1 MAFPLTL
8 LLLSSPAVDTQQFVT
23 HRTSLDSA
31 GQEGVGASLN
41 PSISDD
47 GRHLAFQSTAPLAP
61 LASGFTDVYVR
72 DRVDGTTILISVG
85 GGGVAANSFSSDAH
99 LSSDGRFVT
108 FSSSASNL
116 VSGDTN
122 GFDDIFVVD
131 RDPDV
136 NGIFDEGNST
146 TQRVSF
152 TTGGAE
158 ANGPCT
164 SPAISADGSWVCFA
178 SLANNLVASDAN
190 SVGDVFA
197 WSRADGSIRL
207 ISLNSAS
214 GQGSGSSGV
223 SAISLDGRF
232 IAFESLAPNLVAGDG
247 NGARDIFLRD
257 RDPDLDG
264 FFDDLNSTTIRVSV
278 SSAGVQA
285 NADCNTPDI
294 SDDGQ
299 VIAFQSAASNLTAG
313 ANNGFA
319 QVFTRMLASS
329 RTELLSRAPGGQPG
343 DGASAFPAV
352 SADGT
357 VIAFESRAANLVMG
371 DTNGWD
377 DVFRVDLIS
386 IVLTRASL
394 SVPGLQSALYS
405 QRPAVNHDGTEV
417 AFQSPA
423 DDLVALDTNG
433 SFDVFVRSAGSWS
446 PQLLLDPLFRGQTA
460 NAKVCNTNPNET
472 VYLAYSVVGIGSGPC
487 PPPLGGLCLGIL
499 APRLLSSQ
507 VAISL
512 GSANFSALIPA
523 TTPLI
528 PVYVQ
533 AVIARGP
540 GGSLSV
546 KSNVVTEVVQ
556 P

>member
-1 MAFPLTL
+1 M
-8 LLLSSPAVDTQQFVT
+8 
-23 HRTSLDSA
+23 
-31 GQEGVGASLN
+31 N
-41 PSISDD
+41 PSVSDD

-72 DRVDGTTILISVG
+72 DRIDGTTVLVSVG
-85 GGGVAANSFSSDAH
+85 AGGVAANSFSSDAH
-99 LSSDGRFVT
+99 ISASGRFIT

-116 VSGDTN
+116 VSGDSN
-122 GFDDIFVVD
+122 GFDDIFLVD

-146 TQRVSF
+146 TQRVSI

-164 SPAISADGSWVCFA
+164 SPAIAADGSWVCFA

-190 SVGDVFA
+190 SAGDVFA
-197 WSRADGSIRL
+197 WSRSDGSIRL
-207 ISLNSAS
+207 ISLNSAG
-214 GQGSGSSGV
+214 GQGAGSSGV
-223 SAISLDGRF
+223 SAISQDGRF
-232 IAFESLAPNLVAGDG
+232 IAFESLAANLVAGDG

-264 FFDDLNSTTIRVSV
+264 FFDEPNSTTIRVSV
-278 SSAGVQA
+278 SNAGVQA

-299 VIAFQSAASNLTAG
+299 VIAFQSAASNLFAG
-313 ANNGFA
+313 ANNGIA
-319 QVFTRMLASS
+319 QVFARVLATS
-329 RTELLSRAPGGQPG
+329 RTELISRAQGGFPG

-352 SADGT
+352 SADGS
-357 VIAFESRAANLVMG
+357 VIAFESRATNLVAG

-377 DVFRVDLIS
+377 DVFRVDMVS
-386 IVLTRASL
+386 IALTRASL
-394 SVPGLQSALYS
+394 SVPGTQSALYS
-405 QRPAVNHDGTEV
+405 QRPSLNHDGTEI

-446 PQLLLDPLFRGQTA
+446 PQLLLDPLLRGQSTS
-460 NAKVCNTNPNET
+460 AKVCNTTPIEL
-472 VYLAYSVVGIGSGPC
+472 VYLAYSLAGTGAGPC
-487 PPPLGGLCLGIL
+487 PPPLGGLCLDIL
-499 APRLLSSQ
+499 APRLFGSQ
-507 VAISL
+507 AASSL
-512 GSANFSALIPA
+512 GSAEFSATIPA
-523 TTPLI
+523 SAPLI

-533 AVIARGP
+533 AVIPRGV

-546 KSNVVTEVVQ
+546 KSNVVTEVIQ

>member
-1 MAFPLTL
+1 MAFPLPL
-8 LLLSSPAVDTQQFVT
+8 LLLCSPTVDAQQFVT

-31 GQEGVGASLN
+31 GQEAVGASLN
-41 PSISDD
+41 PSVSDN
-47 GRHLAFQSTAPLAP
+47 GRHLAFQSTAALAP

-72 DRVDGTTILISVG
+72 DRVDGTTTLISVG
-85 GGGVAANSFSSDAH
+85 GGGVPANSFSSDAH
-99 LSSDGRFVT
+99 ISATGRFVA

-122 GFDDIFVVD
+122 GFDDIFLVD

-136 NGIFDEGNST
+136 NGVFDEGNST
-146 TQRVSF
+146 TQRVSV

-164 SPAISADGSWVCFA
+164 SPAIAADGSWVCFA
-178 SLANNLVASDAN
+178 SLANNLVVSDTN
-190 SVGDVFA
+190 SAGDVFA
-197 WSRADGSIRL
+197 WSRADGSIRM
-207 ISLNSAS
+207 ISLDSAG
-214 GQGSGSSGV
+214 GQGAGSSGV
-223 SAISLDGRF
+223 SAVSQNGRF
-232 IAFESLAPNLVAGDG
+232 VAFESLAANLVGADS
-247 NGARDIFLRD
+247 NGVRDIFLRD

-264 FFDDLNSTTIRVSV
+264 FYDDLNSTTIRVSV
-278 SSAGVQA
+278 SNAGAQA
-285 NADCNTPDI
+285 NAACNTPDI
-294 SDDGQ
+294 SDSGQ
-299 VIAFQSAASNLTAG
+299 VIAFQSAATNLTAG
-313 ANNGFA
+313 ATNGIA
-319 QVFTRMLASS
+319 QVFARVLTGS
-329 RTELLSRAPGGQPG
+329 RTELLSRAQGGLPG

-357 VIAFESRAANLVMG
+357 VVAFESRATNLVAG

-377 DVFRVDLIS
+377 DVFRVDLVNIA
-386 IVLTRASL
+386 LTRASL
-394 SVPGLQSALYS
+394 SVPGTQSALYS
-405 QRPAVNHDGTEV
+405 QRPSVNHDGTEI

-446 PQLLLDPLFRGQTA
+446 PQLLLDPLFRAQTA
-460 NAKVCNTNPNET
+460 NAKVCNTTPSET

-487 PPPLGGLCLGIL
+487 PPALGGLCLDIL

-507 VAISL
+507 AASSL
-512 GSANFSALIPA
+512 GSANFSASIPA
-523 TTPLI
+523 SAPLI

-533 AVIARGP
+533 AVIPRGP

-546 KSNVVTEVVQ
+546 KSNVVTELVQ

>member
-1 MAFPLTL
+1 MAFSLTL
-8 LLLSSPAVDTQQFVT
+8 LLLCPPTVDAQQFVT

-41 PSISDD
+41 PSISDN

-72 DRVDGTTILISVG
+72 DRIDGTTVLISVG
-85 GGGVAANSFSSDAH
+85 AGGVSANSFSSDAQI
-99 LSSDGRFVT
+99 SASGRFVT

-122 GFDDIFVVD
+122 GFDDIFLVD

-136 NGIFDEGNST
+136 NGIFDEGNSA
-146 TQRVSF
+146 TQRVSI
-152 TTGGAE
+152 TTGGTE
-158 ANGPCT
+158 ANAPCT
-164 SPAISADGSWVCFA
+164 SPVVSADGSWVCFA

-190 SVGDVFA
+190 QVGDVFA

-207 ISLNSAS
+207 ISLNSS
-214 GQGSGSSGV
+214 GGQGSGSSGV
-223 SAISLDGRF
+223 SAVSRDGRF
-232 IAFESLAPNLVAGDG
+232 VAFESLASNLVAGDS

-264 FFDDLNSTTIRVSV
+264 YFDDLNSTTIRVSV
-278 SSAGVQA
+278 SSSGLQA

-294 SDDGQ
+294 SDDGL

-313 ANNGFA
+313 ATNGIAQIFA
-319 QVFTRMLASS
+319 RVRSSS
-329 RTELLSRAPGGQPG
+329 RTELLSRAQGGQPG

-371 DTNGWD
+371 DTNSWD
-377 DVFRVDLIS
+377 DIFRVDLIS
-386 IVLTRASL
+386 VALTRASL
-394 SVPGLQSALYS
+394 SVPGMQSALYS
-405 QRPAVNHDGTEV
+405 QRPSLNHDGTEI

-446 PQLLLDPLFRGQTA
+446 PQLLLDPLVRGQSTS
-460 NAKVCNTNPNET
+460 AKVCNTTPSET
-472 VYLAYSVVGIGSGPC
+472 VFLAYSVVGPGPGPC
-487 PPPLGGLCLGIL
+487 PPALGGLCLDIL

-507 VAISL
+507 AANSL
-512 GSANFSALIPA
+512 GSANFNAVIPSS
-523 TTPLI
+523 TPLI
-528 PVYVQ
+528 PIYVQ
-533 AVIARGP
+533 AAIARGP
-540 GGSLSV
+540 GGSQSV
-546 KSNVVTEVVQ
+546 KSNVASEVVQ